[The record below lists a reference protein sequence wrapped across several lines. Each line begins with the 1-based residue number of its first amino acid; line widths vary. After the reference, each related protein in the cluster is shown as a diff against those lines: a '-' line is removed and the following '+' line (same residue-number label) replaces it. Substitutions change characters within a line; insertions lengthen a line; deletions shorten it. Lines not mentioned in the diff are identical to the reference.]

1 MGKLIQR
8 MVFGVTL
15 VAAMGFGAVQ
25 AVAAP
30 QQAKA
35 GDGTCTMIQEADCV
49 NYCVSIGGEGGACM
63 RGGRCLCY

>member
-8 MVFGVTL
+8 MVFVMGL

-25 AVAAP
+25 AFAAP

-35 GDGTCTMIQEADCV
+35 GDGTCTPEQEFYCLDYCV
-49 NYCVSIGGEGGACM
+49 NNGGDGAFCSRGQCM
-63 RGGRCLCY
+63 CY